1 MTDEHNFFAL
11 VITLDSSFHYS
22 NWVNFLDLVKMG
34 SILISLKHHGCIEK
48 SCARHVRLLRSEL
61 VMIQTPSDMDHVLAL
76 TQGPMCHPVILS
88 DQKHP

>member
-34 SILISLKHHGCIEK
+34 SILFSLKHHGCIK
-48 SCARHVRLLRSEL
+48 NCARHVRLK
-61 VMIQTPSDMDHVLAL
+61 V
-76 TQGPMCHPVILS
+76 
-88 DQKHP
+88 